1 MKTVWVVNIRDDYYA
16 TDDIM
21 IFAEKD
27 DVMKIFNDVIED
39 NKDYPEFNADDY
51 EATWENRG
59 YFNSV
64 TVWEEGVR

>member
-1 MKTVWVVNIRDDYYA
+1 MQTVWVVNIRDDYYGIN
-16 TDDIM
+16 DIM

-27 DVMKIFNDVIED
+27 DAMKIFNDVIED

-51 EATWENRG
+51 EVTWENRG

-64 TVWEEGVR
+64 SVWEEGVR